1 MRIALAHFRAQTLQ
15 HLRSPGYLLPTLA
28 MPGLFYF
35 LFEGPDTEVGLVTFL
50 MASYAMWAVLGV
62 AFFQFGSGIAEERTT
77 PWERYLRTLPLSAGQ
92 RLAGRVLSATLFAA
106 AAAAVVIVEAH
117 LINPVSVPAGRWLP
131 WLGALGAGGVV
142 VGLGGIA
149 LGYWVSARAATPFAT
164 LAWLL
169 LAYLGGLWATPTELP
184 TWVREISPYLPTRVW
199 GEVTW
204 AAIQGQTASL
214 WDWLGLLAYAV
225 GFAGLALWGYRRDE
239 GAGYR

>member
-1 MRIALAHFRAQTLQ
+1 MRIALAHFKTQTLQ

-50 MASYAMWAVLGV
+50 MASYAMWAILGV

-106 AAAAVVIVEAH
+106 AAAAIVIVEAH
-117 LINPVSVPAGRWLP
+117 LINPVSVAAGRWLP
-131 WLGALGAGGVV
+131 WLGALGAGGVM

-149 LGYWVSARAATPFAT
+149 LGYWVSARAATPLAT

-184 TWVREISPYLPTRVW
+184 TWVKEISPYLPTRVW

-204 AAIQGQTASL
+204 AALQGQTASW

>member
-1 MRIALAHFRAQTLQ
+1 MRIALAHFKTQTLQ

-50 MASYAMWAVLGV
+50 MASYAMWAILGV

-77 PWERYLRTLPLSAGQ
+77 PWERYLRTLPLSAGL

-106 AAAAVVIVEAH
+106 AAAAIVIVEAH
-117 LINPVSVPAGRWLP
+117 LINPVSVAAGRWLP
-131 WLGALGAGGVV
+131 WLGALLAGGVV

-149 LGYWVSARAATPFAT
+149 LGYWVSARAATPLAT

-184 TWVREISPYLPTRVW
+184 TWVKEISPYLPTRVW